1 MTPRLERDANPSSPD
16 SSQMNTPNLL
26 REAIISDVMNGVEAM
41 NVTEMCWTEWRVA
54 GDSKKRQP
62 KYFHSP
68 LGKGAR
74 KQKGSADK
82 EEGTFKRDLQGG
94 RISIRL

>member
-1 MTPRLERDANPSSPD
+1 
-16 SSQMNTPNLL
+16 
-26 REAIISDVMNGVEAM
+26 M
-41 NVTEMCWTEWRVA
+41 NVTEICWTEWRVV

-62 KYFHSP
+62 KHFHCH

-74 KQKGSADK
+74 KEEGSADK

-94 RISIRL
+94 WKSTRLSV